1 MLMCIHLL
9 AHKCFVFFSLY
20 KNKMHKNLFPVIL
33 FLVPALLQAQ
43 NSIRKINTGKA
54 FSPRITTV
62 FHKLGDDFVRVRT
75 YQYGETK
82 EPFFISLHA
91 DEVTAIESTTK
102 LLEKT
107 GGTLVKIE
115 NNKTRNIRFRMNG
128 KYYTCDPN
136 RIFSRIG
143 IIQTLSMFGKVDDKA
158 INEVDKFAKRLLQ
171 MLPDSSSCI
180 ISLHNNSNGKFSV
193 TSYLPGNDR
202 AKDATA
208 VHSVKNQDPD
218 DIFFTTD
225 SILYKSLAG
234 ENYNTIL
241 QDNENAKK
249 DGSLS
254 IYCGE
259 KNIRYLN
266 CETEHGRSNQYYQM
280 IAIAMGHVLQT
291 EKQELNAK
299 IPEKEQFKK
308 PATTIAYNYR
318 LLSDTLLNALSKGDK
333 IYFGNREVGQITK
346 INNNQPTGQM
356 EMTKDFPL
364 YDNMDFYVISSS
376 AGSNKPKIEL
386 RIDPTRPKEPYD
398 AETATIVM
406 KVMP

>member
-1 MLMCIHLL
+1 MCIHLL
-9 AHKCFVFFSLY
+9 AQKRFVIFSLLR
-20 KNKMHKNLFPVIL
+20 NKMLKSLFPLIL
-33 FLVPALLQAQ
+33 FFFANLLQAQ
-43 NSIRKINTGKA
+43 TGFRQINTGKV
-54 FSPRITTV
+54 FSPMITTV
-62 FHKLGDDFVRVRT
+62 FHKLGDDFVRIRI
-75 YQYGETK
+75 YQYGEAK

-102 LLEKT
+102 LLERM

-136 RIFSRIG
+136 RIFSRTG
-143 IIQTLSMFGKVDDKA
+143 IIQTLSMFGKADEKA

-171 MLPDSSSCI
+171 MFPDSSSCI
-180 ISLHNNSNGKFSV
+180 VSLHNNSNGKFSV

-208 VHSVKNQDPD
+208 VHSVKSQDPD

-225 SILYKSLAG
+225 SILFKNLAR

-266 CETEHGRSNQYYQM
+266 CETEHGKSKQYYEM
-280 IAIAMGHVLQT
+280 IATAMGYIFQF
-291 EKQELNAK
+291 EKQELTAK
-299 IPEKEQFKK
+299 IPEKGQAKK
-308 PATTIAYNYR
+308 PANTIAYNYK

-333 IYFGNREVGQITK
+333 IYFGNKEVGQITK
-346 INNNQPTGQM
+346 INSNQPTGQM

-364 YDNMDFYVISSS
+364 YDNMDFYVISSTP
-376 AGSNKPKIEL
+376 GSDKPKIEL